1 MSFQPAS
8 PSLIAA
14 HTFGLAILALILQG
28 FLSFNS
34 ITDAL
39 AFYGVYHRDPMNQI
53 IHFFGVPIIIWS
65 MLVFLAHLNVPLL
78 TRMSSSLSSSS
89 SSSLAK
95 NNKIKNKNRLKQP
108 LLMIHLPGTDPHR
121 LTYAAIVSLIY
132 IAFYLYLDPF
142 GGALYAPFAYGM
154 YVTAI
159 NVTMKDQSLAIKNV
173 KGSHASGKFDTT
185 TTPPRSWVGT

>member
-78 TRMSSSLSSSS
+78 TRMSSSF
-89 SSSLAK
+89 SSLA
-95 NNKIKNKNRLKQP
+95 NNTNIKNKHRLKQP
-108 LLMIHLPGTDPHR
+108 LMIHLPGTDPHR

-159 NVTMKDQSLAIKNV
+159 NVTMKDQSLAIKKV
-173 KGSHASGKFDTT
+173 KGSHASGKVDTT